1 MLKEYGLNVYNGM
14 NLMLPKIGYFNSEI
28 KNGISFVKI
37 NISFWEMLSGNEK
50 WINAYSKLFDK
61 KIIDEVK
68 YIVKNID
75 KYKIKIAVSAV
86 GPPKKDGFNIF

>member
-28 KNGISFVKI
+28 KNGISFIKI
-37 NISFWEMLSGNEK
+37 NHSFWEMLSGDER
-50 WINAYSKLFDK
+50 WINVYSKLFDE

-68 YIVKNID
+68 FILRNIPFR
-75 KYKIKIAVSAV
+75 I
-86 GPPKKDGFNIF
+86 